1 MEASRVYE
9 ASKMKKYVDI
19 IFNLHRYYAE
29 EVKETSVLRPQVIRA
44 ENKLR
49 LALELTANSEE
60 AMERL
65 REALSKS
72 LC

>member
-1 MEASRVYE
+1 MEASHVYE

-19 IFNLHRYYAE
+19 IFNLHRHYAE

-72 LC
+72 VC